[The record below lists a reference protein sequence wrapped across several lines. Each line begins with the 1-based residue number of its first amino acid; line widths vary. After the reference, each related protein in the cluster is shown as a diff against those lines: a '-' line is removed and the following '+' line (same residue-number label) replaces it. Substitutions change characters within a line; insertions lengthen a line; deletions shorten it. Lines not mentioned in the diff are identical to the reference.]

1 MNRERATD
9 NATTNI
15 DYEGTTHETP
25 ADGNVFL
32 DLGFDPEEAANL
44 KVRSTLMMEVE
55 NFIEKR
61 ELTQQQAADL
71 MGVTQPRVSDLVRG
85 KIELFSVDG
94 LIGMLSRAGLR
105 VEVRVEAAKEA
116 A

>member
-1 MNRERATD
+1 MNQKHTEDRTAD
-9 NATTNI
+9 DAS
-15 DYEGTTHETP
+15 YEGTTHETP

-44 KVRSTLMMEVE
+44 KMRSTLMNELRE
-55 NFIEKR
+55 FIRKQG
-61 ELTQQQAADL
+61 LTQKQAADL
-71 MGVTQPRVSDLVRG
+71 MGVTQPRISDLVRG
-85 KIELFSVDG
+85 KIGLFSVDA

-105 VEVRVEAAKEA
+105 VEVKVERAKEA